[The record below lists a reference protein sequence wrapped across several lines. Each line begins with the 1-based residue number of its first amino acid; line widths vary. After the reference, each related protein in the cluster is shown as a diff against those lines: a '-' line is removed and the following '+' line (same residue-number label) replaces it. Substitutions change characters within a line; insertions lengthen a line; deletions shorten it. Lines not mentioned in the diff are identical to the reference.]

1 LRPEKEIMSSNSF
14 NSRSTLKVGN
24 KEYEIYR
31 LDALDQQGISTKHLP
46 FSLRILLENLLRTED
61 GRNVTPQEIRAL
73 AGWNKNSKP
82 DKEIAFTPSRVLLQ
96 DFTGVPC
103 VVDLAAMRDAMQQL
117 GGDPT
122 LINPLQPVELVID
135 HSVQVDEFGTTTAF
149 DRNALLEFQR
159 NKERYSFLRWGQTGF
174 RNLAIVPPD
183 TGIVHQVNL
192 EYLAR
197 VVFVKEVEGKQVAS
211 PDTLVGTDSHSTMI
225 NSLGVLGWGVGGI
238 EAEAAMLGQ
247 PVSMLIPLVVGV
259 KLTGRLREGATATDL
274 VLTITEML
282 RGHGVVGKFVE
293 YFGPG
298 LRDLPLAD
306 RATIANMSPE
316 YGATCGIFPVDKE
329 SLKYLKLSGRSAEQ
343 IALVEAY
350 CREQGLFHDENTP
363 EAEYSELLPFDLA
376 TVESSIA
383 GPKRPQDRVLLSQAG
398 DSFNQA
404 LPSLIKPKSSVKTT
418 SNVGAPLPAP
428 VAGSGNGATSST
440 TKTWETEGGS
450 PAAIGVE
457 DPNVHE
463 HVSAS
468 VTNSLKHGSVVIAAI
483 TSCTNTSNPSV
494 MIGAGIVAKK
504 AVEKGLS
511 VPPWVKTSLA
521 PGSKVVRDYLENA
534 GLSPYLEKLK
544 FNIVGYGCTTCIGNS
559 GPLPEEVSKAI
570 DENDLVVASV
580 LSGNRNFEGR
590 INSEVRANYLM
601 SPPLVVAFALAGR
614 IDIDLRKDPL
624 GPGKDGKPVFLADIW
639 PTQRE
644 VEEAVEKSVTAEMF
658 SKSYAEVF
666 AGDERWQSLSV
677 PKGQTYAWE
686 RDSTYIRRAP
696 YFDDMKIQPAPVA
709 DIHSAR
715 VLAVL
720 GDSVTTD
727 HISPAGS
734 IKKDGPAGKY
744 LQEHGVKPGDFN
756 SYGSRRGNHEVM
768 VRGTFANVRLRN
780 KLVATE
786 GGYTRHLPTNQEMS
800 IFDASEKY
808 IAEGTPLIILTG
820 KEYGSGSSRDWAAKG
835 PRLLGVQAVIAES
848 YERIHRSNLV
858 GMGILP
864 LQFLPGQNA
873 ESLHLT
879 GEEVFEITGIRE
891 IIDHF
896 AAGRQIK
903 VRAASSATS
912 GGGGKDKPVEFEAV
926 VRIDTPQE
934 ALYYANGGILQ
945 YVLRQLLAGKRDA
958 VGV

>member
-1 LRPEKEIMSSNSF
+1 
-14 NSRSTLKVGN
+14 
-24 KEYEIYR
+24 
-31 LDALDQQGISTKHLP
+31 
-46 FSLRILLENLLRTED
+46 
-61 GRNVTPQEIRAL
+61 
-73 AGWNKNSKP
+73 
-82 DKEIAFTPSRVLLQ
+82 
-96 DFTGVPC
+96 
-103 VVDLAAMRDAMQQL
+103 
-117 GGDPT
+117 
-122 LINPLQPVELVID
+122 
-135 HSVQVDEFGTTTAF
+135 
-149 DRNALLEFQR
+149 
-159 NKERYSFLRWGQTGF
+159 
-174 RNLAIVPPD
+174 
-183 TGIVHQVNL
+183 
-192 EYLAR
+192 
-197 VVFVKEVEGKQVAS
+197 
-211 PDTLVGTDSHSTMI
+211 
-225 NSLGVLGWGVGGI
+225 
-238 EAEAAMLGQ
+238 
-247 PVSMLIPLVVGV
+247 
-259 KLTGRLREGATATDL
+259 
-274 VLTITEML
+274 ML
-282 RGHGVVGKFVE
+282 RKHGVVGKFVE

-350 CREQGLFHDENTP
+350 CREQGLFHDEKTP
-363 EAEYSELLPFDLA
+363 EAEYSELLSLDLA
-376 TVESSIA
+376 TVEPSLA
-383 GPKRPQDRVLLSQAG
+383 GPKRPQDRVVLSQAG
-398 DSFNQA
+398 DSFNKA
-404 LPSLIKPKSSVKTT
+404 LPTLIKPKSSAKAG
-418 SNVGAPLPAP
+418 GAPLTAS
-428 VAGSGNGATSST
+428 VAGSGTAVPA
-440 TKTWETEGGS
+440 KQRWEQEGGNT
-450 PAAIGVE
+450 AVGVE

-463 HVSAS
+463 HVSAN
-468 VTNSLKHGSVVIAAI
+468 VKDSLQHGSVVIAAI

-494 MIGAGIVAKK
+494 MIGAGLVAKK

-511 VPPWVKTSLA
+511 VPAWVKTSLA

-534 GLSPYLEKLK
+534 GLTPYLEKLK
-544 FNIVGYGCTTCIGNS
+544 FHIVGYGCTTCIGNS

-570 DENDLVVASV
+570 DEKDLVVASV

-614 IDIDLRKDPL
+614 IDTDLRKDAL
-624 GPGKDGKPVFLADIW
+624 GKDKDGKPVYLADIW

-658 SKSYAEVF
+658 SKSYADVF
-666 AGDERWQSLSV
+666 QGDERWRGLAV

-686 RDSTYIRRAP
+686 EDSTYIRRAP
-696 YFDDMKIQPAPVA
+696 YFDDMKLQPSPVG

-744 LQEHGVKPGDFN
+744 LQEHGVKPADFN

-786 GGYTRHLPTNQEMS
+786 GGFTRHLPTNQEMS
-800 IFDASEKY
+800 IFDASQKY
-808 IAEGTPLIILTG
+808 IAEGTPLIILAG

-835 PRLLGVQAVIAES
+835 PRLLGVHAVIAES

-864 LQFLPGQNA
+864 LQFEAGQNA
-873 ESLHLT
+873 DSLKLT
-879 GEEVFEITGIRE
+879 GEETFEIAGIRNL
-891 IIDHF
+891 IDHY
-896 AAGRQIK
+896 AAGQKVK
-903 VRAASSATS
+903 VRATS
-912 GGGGKDKPVEFEAV
+912 TVSTSGGGKDKPIEFTAL

-945 YVLRQLLAGKRDA
+945 YVLRQLLATKPSA
-958 VGV
+958 ETVGV